1 MITLHIMCCYN
12 ILKELLNYVNVTFT
26 TIFLLY
32 LISSGENMVITKFS
46 SMFSITKSI
55 TGLSIFSV
63 SHLFLKSH
71 ECGGNRSLLA

>member
-26 TIFLLY
+26 AIFLLH

-55 TGLSIFSV
+55 TGLSISL